1 MATISIIIPTYN
13 AENFLPQAIN
23 SVVEQTYQDIEII
36 VVDDGSTDNT
46 KRIIEPFMD
55 KIYYIYKDNGGPAS
69 ARNVGIKSSKG
80 EYIAFLDADDIW
92 LPQKLELQI
101 NLFQQCQEIDW
112 IHTNLVLIDESGNVI
127 GIRKLTE
134 ILSGSI
140 FKILFMENW
149 VLTSSVMMKRECLK
163 IIGNFDETL
172 SVNQDYDLWLRLSHY
187 YKCGYLEQPLVKYRI
202 HHAQNTKKIERLFF
216 YEKAVIEK
224 TIQNFPEIAGKSKL
238 RYGKLYFKWG
248 CRYFEISE
256 LQEAR
261 KKFKTALSY
270 QHLNPKYIIY
280 YLSCLFN
287 LPQII
292 WGIRWIKKRI
302 ENLLSNYSPFTI
314 HNSPFT
320 IFPLNFL
327 NNGEW

>member
-55 KIYYIYKDNGGPAS
+55 KIYYIYKDNGGSAS
-69 ARNVGIKSSKG
+69 ARNVGIKSAKG

-101 NLFQQCQEIDW
+101 NLFRQCQEIDW
-112 IHTNLVLIDESGNVI
+112 IHTNLMLIDESGNII
-127 GIRKLTE
+127 GVRRVSDT
-134 ILSGSI
+134 LSGNI
-140 FKILFMENW
+140 FKTLFMENW
-149 VLTSSVMMKRECLK
+149 VLTSSVMVKKDCFKM
-163 IIGNFDETL
+163 IGMFDEAL
-172 SVNQDYDLWLRLSHY
+172 SRTEDYDFWLRLAHH

-202 HHAQNTKKIERLFF
+202 HPTQKIKKIDRLFF
-216 YEKAVIEK
+216 DEKAIIEK

-238 RYGKLYFKWG
+238 RYGKLYFTWG
-248 CRYFEISE
+248 RRYFEIGE
-256 LQEAR
+256 LQNAK
-261 KKFKTALSY
+261 KKFKIALTY
-270 QHLNPKYIIY
+270 QPLNPKYIIY

-287 LPQII
+287 LPQLI
-292 WGIRWIKKRI
+292 WGIRWIK
-302 ENLLSNYSPFTI
+302 
-314 HNSPFT
+314 
-320 IFPLNFL
+320 
-327 NNGEW
+327 